1 MRYRIRLCLLLI
13 GVVSLSSCGWQ
24 FRGDITASLD
34 IESIAIVGGRQDDA
48 FFQRLSRALERSG
61 IRLTS
66 PEDADLTL
74 KIENILNDR
83 KPLTISPD
91 GAVGEYQIYY
101 VVVVSIQAA
110 SGEWLIRNQPIEVI
124 RRYRFNRTQVLAKEN
139 EERRLYS
146 DMRDNAVRRIL
157 QRLKV
162 LKLPQKKVE
171 KMSLPEPVSPEK
183 PAESTADE
191 N

>member
-1 MRYRIRLCLLLI
+1 MS
-13 GVVSLSSCGWQ
+13 VVSLPSCGWQ

-74 KIENILNDR
+74 KIGNILNDR
-83 KPLTISPD
+83 KPLTVSPD

-110 SGEWLIRNQPIEVI
+110 SGEWLIRDQPIEVI

-171 KMSLPEPVSPEK
+171 KMNFPESVSPEK
-183 PAESTADE
+183 PAENTANE